1 MDPATMSA
9 HYVYYSKPSQAD
21 LDLSIH
27 DKDGI
32 PLDHWSS
39 KQFKKLREGDHLW
52 IVTISEGR
60 LRLLGHLPVDRMLNL
75 KQAVSFL
82 GRKDLYD
89 AKYHAVCEAEH
100 AEHMEIW
107 DIHEQAPDLRFES
120 DKDRLIFEDD
130 GLLAAQQ
137 MQSMRRLTDESVS
150 LLEDIWYSE
159 VDESDDEEDAET
171 ETDAE
176 SGYVMDSELR
186 WQIEQTAV
194 AHVTAALTREGWA
207 VESVEAERCG
217 YDLHCTQGGQE
228 RHVEVKGTQGEQPA
242 FIITSQELR
251 CADEDDAFELWVV
264 VSALT
269 DEPKAHRYTGEEL
282 RTHFRLQAV
291 QYRAVLKDTVGDE
304 ETHSE

>member
-1 MDPATMSA
+1 MSA
-9 HYVYYSKPSQAD
+9 HYVYYSKPSQAQS
-21 LDLSIH
+21 DLSIH
-27 DKDGI
+27 DADGI

-39 KQFKKLREGDHLW
+39 AQFKKLREGDHLW

-60 LRLLGHLPVDRMLNL
+60 LFLLGHLAVDQMLNFQ
-75 KQAVSFL
+75 QAVKYL
-82 GRKDLYD
+82 GREDLYD
-89 AKYHAVCEAEH
+89 ATYHAVCEPEH
-100 AEHMEIW
+100 AEHMEVW
-107 DIHEQAPDLRFES
+107 DIHEQAPALRFES
-120 DKDRLIFEDD
+120 ANDRLVFEDD

-137 MQSMRRLTDESVS
+137 MQSMRRLTEESVS

-159 VDESDDEEDAET
+159 VDESDEEDVET

-186 WQIEQTAV
+186 RQIEQAAV

-217 YDLHCTQGGQE
+217 YDLHCTQGDQE
-228 RHVEVKGTQGEQPA
+228 RHVEVKGTQADQPA
-242 FIITSQELR
+242 FIITAQELR

-264 VSALT
+264 VSALA

-282 RTHFRLQAV
+282 RKRFRLQAV
-291 QYRAVLKDTVGDE
+291 QYRAVLIEAVNDDE
-304 ETHSE
+304 TDSQ

>member
-1 MDPATMSA
+1 MSA
-9 HYVYYSKPSQAD
+9 HYVYYSKPTQAD

-52 IVTISEGR
+52 LVTIEEGR
-60 LRLLGHLPVDRMLNL
+60 LLLLGHLPVDRMLNL
-75 KQAVSFL
+75 RQAVSFL
-82 GRKDLYD
+82 GREELYD
-89 AKYHAVCEAEH
+89 GKYHAVCEPEH
-100 AEHMEIW
+100 AEHMEVW
-107 DIHEQAPDLRFES
+107 DIHEQAHDLRFES
-120 DKDRLIFEDD
+120 DKDRLVFEDD

-159 VDESDDEEDAET
+159 VDESDEEDAET
-171 ETDAE
+171 EIDAE
-176 SGYVMDSELR
+176 NGCVKDSELR
-186 WQIEQTAV
+186 RQIEQAAV
-194 AHVTAALTREGWA
+194 AHVTAALTREGWV

-217 YDLHCTQGGQE
+217 YDLHCTQGDQE

-242 FIITSQELR
+242 FIITAQELL

-264 VSALT
+264 VKALA
-269 DEPKAHRYTGEEL
+269 DEPTAHRYTGEEL
-282 RTHFRLQAV
+282 RKQFRLQAV
-291 QYRAVLKDTVGDE
+291 QYRAVLKDAVSDE